1 MVVRDQTGCS
11 VHDPNSIP
19 APPLFDV
26 KPDLVQE
33 VPPEQQWQHSARG
46 ALSRLVNMQV
56 HFSDEV
62 GILASGGARL
72 PATITRTA
80 EGFHVTCRVDT
91 SRNASFGV
99 DHMTSLVSR
108 FESGDYMWFWR

>member
-1 MVVRDQTGCS
+1 MVVRDQTGYS
-11 VHDPNSIP
+11 LHDPNSIP

-26 KPDLVQE
+26 KPYLVQE

-56 HFSDEV
+56 HSSDDV

-72 PATITRTA
+72 PATTTRTA

-91 SRNASFGV
+91 SISSVRLV
-99 DHMTSLVSR
+99 D
-108 FESGDYMWFWR
+108 